1 MSELGGTITLE
12 SKEGSFTKFLIT
24 LPVKKE
30 LVFDQSHLNWL
41 KGKGVN
47 FKKIRRLQC
56 SCNQAFD
63 REKRHMSEIALG
75 AGAGE
80 VASSVNDSGRV

>member
-1 MSELGGTITLE
+1 MFKLFGKINQKNQQINKEGIGLGLYITKNLVSELGGTITLE

-47 FKKIRRLQC
+47 FKKIRRL
-56 SCNQAFD
+56 
-63 REKRHMSEIALG
+63 
-75 AGAGE
+75 
-80 VASSVNDSGRV
+80 